1 MQKRRIK
8 RQYAKA
14 AREAQRAGK
23 VGGKLMTKLA
33 IKAKI
38 LASKMVAKAA
48 AALANPKV
56 LAIIGIAALIIILIM
71 GLISACSS
79 IATGIGQSMAAMSYL
94 AEDECIDDAALYYS
108 ELEVDMRLEILNVEE
123 SHPGYDEYRFDIGAI
138 GHCPLM
144 LMAYLTAVYHDFT
157 FAEIQSVL
165 DEIFAEQYNLQFVSE
180 VEIRTRTEERT
191 GSGSWTD
198 EDGNSHSYTY
208 TYTVVVEYEWWILNV
223 ILTSQSFF
231 DVINA
236 RMSDEQREHYNLL
249 MMSRG
254 LRHYAGSPFAFD
266 WLPFVSSN
274 YGWRVHPISGG
285 KDLHLGIDI
294 ALPTGTE
301 ILAAHGGTVTFAG
314 DMGGYGLVIF
324 LYDGNGMETRY
335 AHADTLLVSTGDTV
349 AIGDVIATVGS
360 TGNSTGPHLHFEII
374 RNGRHLNPIF
384 FTAGGN

>member
-38 LASKMVAKAA
+38 LAGKMVAKAA

-79 IATGIGQSMAAMSYL
+79 MATGIGQSMAAMSYL

-108 ELEVDMRLEILNVEE
+108 ELEVNMRLEILNVEE

-157 FAEIQSVL
+157 FADIQSVL
-165 DEIFAEQYNLQFVSE
+165 NEIFAEQYNLQFVSE
-180 VEIRTRTEERT
+180 VEIRTRMETRT
-191 GSGSWTD
+191 GTSSWTD
-198 EDGNSHSYTY
+198 EDGNTHSESYTY
-208 TYTVVVEYEWWILNV
+208 EVEVEYEWWILNV

-236 RMSDEQREHYNLL
+236 RMNDEQREHYNLL

-254 LRHYAGSPFAFD
+254 L
-266 WLPFVSSN
+266 
-274 YGWRVHPISGG
+274 
-285 KDLHLGIDI
+285 
-294 ALPTGTE
+294 
-301 ILAAHGGTVTFAG
+301 
-314 DMGGYGLVIF
+314 
-324 LYDGNGMETRY
+324 
-335 AHADTLLVSTGDTV
+335 
-349 AIGDVIATVGS
+349 GS
-360 TGNSTGPHLHFEII
+360 TLEKLAVRHVLDEMD
-374 RNGRHLNPIF
+374 GRAKELLR
-384 FTAGGN
+384 A